1 MRRRVDSSSCSG
13 CGRELRVR
21 PSSATIAADRLAS
34 EYPRENVVPAPPS
47 DLTERILASRESVEG
62 ERKHVT
68 VLFADVKGSM
78 DLQADLDAEEWAE
91 IMGRFLDILADGV
104 HRFEG
109 IVDKFTGDGIMALFG
124 VPIAFEDHAQ
134 LSPHAASTY
143 RSHRALC
150 RGAPEDAR
158 PELPGPP
165 GAQLRRGR
173 GRPYRRRRAH
183 GVHGDRPHGRARAA
197 HGDTRQAGQGLSHSG
212 HGAARHRILPH
223 EGSRRAAGQGHA
235 RSRARL
241 PFEGVGP
248 LRSGLDVARQRGLSR
263 FVGRDKEMALLESA
277 FEQAMSGNAEVV
289 GVVGEAGVGKSR
301 ICDEFARHCQ
311 ARGANVLRARGVSHG
326 TSVPYLPVLELL
338 RNYFG
343 IIDLDSPRHARE
355 KIAGRLLLLDRS
367 FEEELPLFFDLL
379 EVPDP
384 ERPAPQ
390 LTEEARLRRVFA
402 VVRRLARLRTE
413 RDEGMLVLLEDLHWL
428 DGPSKQFFEQ
438 YVESYPGTR
447 TLVLANFRPEF
458 HAPWMRHSYY
468 RQIPLAP
475 LGPEAVREMI
485 SQVVGTDPSLVGF
498 ADHVIA
504 RTGGNPFFVEEA
516 VRMLV
521 DEGALEGTPGRY
533 RLVRPL
539 EQLSVPATVKALL
552 ASRIDRLD
560 ARDKHV
566 LQTASVVGITFSDAV
581 LARVTQRSEDDLA
594 SALQTLCASEFLLD
608 EARDPL
614 PQYRFWH
621 PLTQEV
627 AYGSLL
633 RERRA
638 HIHARVARALIELEP
653 ERLNERSALIANHFE
668 AAGEMLEA
676 ARWNTRAADWALRT
690 DVHESIRRWRNT
702 MALLGDLPPSEEIT
716 GIDLRRGTACA
727 RGARAGMP
735 RDEVDQILEDATEL
749 AERSGNTTA
758 LATIVFSRFA
768 VSLYRGNIRQ
778 ARDYVLEAVRL
789 ADTTQDVGL
798 QTAAPVGP
806 PVIYGVTG
814 PIDLGLAMSNEALVM
829 AEEDPNRGLEHLGYN
844 LLARHLCTR
853 SFLLARAGR
862 LRDATV
868 DADRAVAIAREHG
881 ESEILPWTIAV
892 YPLISFY
899 AGDPTD
905 ETSIAVEAVR
915 LAEETG
921 NITSTARTVRARDR
935 PHEREEL
942 E

>member
-1 MRRRVDSSSCSG
+1 MV
-13 CGRELRVR
+13 GRIGDDADMEYTAIGPTVGLAQRMEALAKPDNVYL
-21 PSSATIAADRLAS
+21 TAA
-34 EYPRENVVPAPPS
+34 
-47 DLTERILASRESVEG
+47 TERLVTGFFRMKDLG
-62 ERKHVT
+62 E
-68 VLFADVKGSM
+68 LPVKGM
-78 DLQADLDAEEWAE
+78 
-91 IMGRFLDILADGV
+91 
-104 HRFEG
+104 
-109 IVDKFTGDGIMALFG
+109 
-124 VPIAFEDHAQ
+124 
-134 LSPHAASTY
+134 
-143 RSHRALC
+143 
-150 RGAPEDAR
+150 
-158 PELPGPP
+158 PGPV
-165 GAQLRRGR
+165 
-173 GRPYRRRRAH
+173 RAF
-183 GVHGDRPHGRARAA
+183 V
-197 HGDTRQAGQGLSHSG
+197 L
-212 HGAARHRILPH
+212 
-223 EGSRRAAGQGHA
+223 
-235 RSRARL
+235 
-241 PFEGVGP
+241 EGVGP

-367 FEEELPLFFDLL
+367 FEEELALFFDLL

-413 RDEGMLVLLEDLHWL
+413 RDEGMIVLLEDLHWL

-485 SQVVGTDPSLVGF
+485 SQVVGTDPSLAGL

-504 RTGGNPFFVEEA
+504 CTGGNPFFVEEA

-521 DEGALEGTPGRY
+521 DEGALEGAPGRY
-533 RLVRPL
+533 RLVRRL

-560 ARDKHV
+560 GRDKQV

-594 SALQTLCASEFLLD
+594 SALQTLCASEFLID
-608 EARDPL
+608 EAPDPL

-638 HIHARVARALIELEP
+638 QIHARVARALIELEP

-716 GIDLRRGTACA
+716 GIDLRA
-727 RGARAGMP
+727 RHRLARWGARAGMP

-798 QTAAPVGP
+798 QTAARVGP

-844 LLARHLCTR
+844 LLARHLCTC

-921 NITSTARTVRARDR
+921 NINLQPPVLCALGIAHMNAKSWSEAVRACELAVGVAREHIVWQFEEGSLLAFLALAYLGVGDRDAAARTAEDAVSVSIARETPVLECGALVAWSRTRRLASAGEARQAADADLDRAVKIIDHTGAEAWRPFVQLEYAELARLEGDDARVHRELSESLRLFEAMAATGHAAHVRQ
-935 PHEREEL
+935 EL
-942 E
+942 RR